1 MMNGGFG
8 HGLPGFGMILFW
20 VVIIGLIVLVV
31 RALMPRPGDGGKQRS
46 AREIL
51 DERYARGEIDQVEYE
66 QKKRSLS

>member
-8 HGLPGFGMILFW
+8 HGLPGFGMIFFG
-20 VVIIGLIVLVV
+20 VVIIGLVVLVV
-31 RALMPRPGDGGKQRS
+31 RALMRRPGDGGGSRS

-66 QKKRSLS
+66 QKKRSLG